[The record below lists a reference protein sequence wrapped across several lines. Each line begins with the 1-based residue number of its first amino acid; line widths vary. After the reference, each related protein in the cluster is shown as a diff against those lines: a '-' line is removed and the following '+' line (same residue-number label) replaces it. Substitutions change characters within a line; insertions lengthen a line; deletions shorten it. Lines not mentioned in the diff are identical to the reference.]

1 VEEHVMTKKRKI
13 TEEFSVMTEPVAVEE
28 ATSANDLKSNLEQTK
43 SYDGVIGYIMRNS
56 TSATIDLKD
65 PTKIV
70 DYAIV
75 SSSAL
80 DAGNEFSKLFDL
92 GDMEDII
99 VEGKTTKIL
108 SLSIGENKVS
118 VFMDKNAD
126 CTQILKKLRS
136 L

>member
-13 TEEFSVMTEPVAVEE
+13 IEEFSVMTEPIAVEE
-28 ATSANDLKSNLEQTK
+28 ATSANDLKSNLEKTK
-43 SYDGVIGYIMRNS
+43 SYYGVIGYIMRNS

-70 DYAIV
+70 DYAII

-92 GDMEDII
+92 GNMEDII
-99 VEGKTTKIL
+99 VEGKKVKIL
-108 SLSIGENKVS
+108 SLAIGENKVS
-118 VFMDKNAD
+118 VFIDKNAD
-126 CTQILKKLRS
+126 CAQVLKKLRS

>member
-1 VEEHVMTKKRKI
+1 MTKKRKI
-13 TEEFSVMTEPVAVEE
+13 IEGFSVMTEPVAVEE
-28 ATSANDLKSNLEQTK
+28 ATSASDLKSNLEETK

-70 DYAIV
+70 DYAIL

-92 GDMEDII
+92 GNMEDIV
-99 VEGKTTKIL
+99 VEGKTVKIL

-126 CTQILKKLRS
+126 CTQVLKKLRS
-136 L
+136 F

>member
-99 VEGKTTKIL
+99 VEGKTAKIL

-126 CTQILKKLRS
+126 CAQILKKLRS

>member
-1 VEEHVMTKKRKI
+1 MTKKRKI
-13 TEEFSVMTEPVAVEE
+13 IEEFSVMTEPVAVEE
-28 ATSANDLKSNLEQTK
+28 ATSANDLKSNLEETK
-43 SYDGVIGYIMRNS
+43 SYYGVIGYIMRNS

-70 DYAIV
+70 DYAIL

-92 GDMEDII
+92 GNMEDII
-99 VEGKTTKIL
+99 VEGKKVKIL
-108 SLSIGENKVS
+108 SLTIGENKVS

-126 CTQILKKLRS
+126 CAQVLKKLRS

>member
-1 VEEHVMTKKRKI
+1 MTKKRKVI
-13 TEEFSVMTEPVAVEE
+13 EEFSVMTEPVAVEE
-28 ATSANDLKSNLEQTK
+28 ATSANDLKSNLEETK
-43 SYDGVIGYIMRNS
+43 SYDGVTGYIMRNS

-65 PTKIV
+65 PTKII
-70 DYAIV
+70 DYAIL

-92 GDMEDII
+92 GDMEDIV
-99 VEGKTTKIL
+99 VEGKKVKIL
-108 SLSIGENKVS
+108 SLSIDENKVS

-126 CTQILKKLRS
+126 CAQVLKKLRS

>member
-1 VEEHVMTKKRKI
+1 MTKKRKI
-13 TEEFSVMTEPVAVEE
+13 IEEFSVMTEPVAVEE
-28 ATSANDLKSNLEQTK
+28 ATSANDLKSNLEETK
-43 SYDGVIGYIMRNS
+43 SYYGVIGYIMRNS

-70 DYAIV
+70 DYAII

-92 GDMEDII
+92 GNMEDII
-99 VEGKTTKIL
+99 VEGKKVKIL
-108 SLSIGENKVS
+108 SLAIGENKVS

-126 CTQILKKLRS
+126 CAQVLKKLRS